1 MIKKLVFIPLSC
13 LLLLALKPSNDAS
26 SERILKDYWL
36 LDKVSYMEP
45 DFYDRIT
52 LFNDVTNLCFEQ
64 SLWRFSELNNTGTY
78 SINDLY
84 CAYGKRKISFDI
96 AKSANKKEQYDVVL
110 KTKKDNGETES
121 FKIKITKLSK
131 NTMQWNHTTWVDN
144 EPHTLKMS
152 FVKKQAL

>member
-1 MIKKLVFIPLSC
+1 MIKKLIFIPLTC
-13 LLLLALKPSNDAS
+13 LVLCAFKPSNNTA

-36 LDKVSYMEP
+36 LDKVSYVEP

-52 LFNDVTNLCFEQ
+52 LFNDVTNYCFEQ

-78 SINDLY
+78 AINDLY
-84 CAYGKRKISFDI
+84 CSFGKRNISFDI
-96 AKSANKKEQYDVVL
+96 SKSSKQEGQYDVVL
-110 KTKKDNGETES
+110 KTLKNNGETES
-121 FKIKITKLSK
+121 FKIKITEISD
-131 NTMQWNHTTWVDN
+131 NTMQWNHTAWVNN